1 MVENIPGIIVQ
12 AMFLIFLIE
21 LVCRLAKKYRTAGV
35 ARILGIGVCLFG
47 VLYIVFTAKRPPLFG
62 PFEAGSYIILILLLL
77 SAGNRRNTFF
87 LINASV
93 ILGILVLQFAHPLG
107 MNEDYYM
114 YNNIWV
120 ILFFNLRLTAAGL
133 FVHAAVLYLTYFF
146 DPPDQPKS
154 GHPCLGETGTT
165 QIRTS
170 EAGTTNIG
178 PTDNGS
184 LLKKARV
191 RTLTG
196 AAVYLCSEW
205 SGSLWCLN
213 WFGDSWQWSNGFFK
227 ASLLFLL
234 VMLTC
239 HLPPVPGRKRLF
251 RTILGSCPGIFALW
265 MIFFH

>member
-21 LVCRLAKKYRTAGV
+21 LVCRLAKKPGTAVVVRT
-35 ARILGIGVCLFG
+35 LGIGICIFSVLF
-47 VLYIVFTAKRPPLFG
+47 IVFTAKRPPLFG

-93 ILGILVLQFAHPLG
+93 ILGILALQFAHPLG

-120 ILFFNLRLTAAGL
+120 ILFFNLRLTAAGF
-133 FVHAAVLYLTYFF
+133 FVHGAVLHLSYFF
-146 DPPDQPKS
+146 ESPDQAK
-154 GHPCLGETGTT
+154 
-165 QIRTS
+165 TS
-170 EAGTTNIG
+170 EAGTSEAGATKTIPADTG
-178 PTDNGS
+178 AV
-184 LLKKARV
+184 LKQARV

-196 AAVYLCSEW
+196 AVVYLCSEW